1 MMEIGTIFV
10 GIMDCIYAA
19 LPLMLCLFIAVSIFR
34 NQRGGLSG
42 NTESRRYVESQS
54 IYWKRDKSVI
64 VGCLIGAPCLLFIVV
79 SNIVT
84 HYFECV
90 GAIDVLS
97 KCETVMSI
105 LLDLT
110 GVAFTIA
117 AAIVIFKKGYYLVFS
132 IYDILEE
139 YNFFFWLKGLLVTC
153 IVSGVL
159 TVVLPQG
166 NIEQKNMLLIF
177 DIYVVFVLLNVWF
190 LVKVFLIYF
199 KVMFSKNAND
209 LQLLDKLYRV
219 YEIENLDFSQMEDGA
234 NWKKSY
240 IEINLGKILENY
252 GKNYTQAK
260 IEKVQRIDYIS
271 TINEKKWYKKS
282 VIVYEIVSISFYI
295 LGCLLL
301 WREGAEIGVW
311 FKVLSL
317 ILFLVEVLLPIL
329 RVECIRKAILY
340 IFWGAEGFCIQEREQ
355 YKTKPRFISNL
366 PYQLLRKK
374 YIRYMRSFNSLTA
387 FVKIAVEKTQDKK
400 IIENIINEYLV
411 DKYKTSNHAVE
422 LLPLFIIG
430 YIMYENDIKME
441 SIREL
446 YGRLGLEDD
455 KQIFDFQTMLCSH
468 IYYTEKT
475 RKIGYMEGNKGS
487 YVEWL
492 SSDKEEGTFDGQL

>member
-1 MMEIGTIFV
+1 MMEIRTIFA
-10 GIMDCIYAA
+10 ILMSCIYAT
-19 LPLMLCLFIAVSIFR
+19 LPLMLCLFSAVSIFR

-42 NTESRRYVESQS
+42 NTESRRCVESQS
-54 IYWKRDKSVI
+54 VYWKGNKDILFLR
-64 VGCLIGAPCLLFIVV
+64 LLFAFVISFTVV
-79 SNIVT
+79 LYIDG
-84 HYFECV
+84 HCV
-90 GAIDVLS
+90 DYLLGAYT
-97 KCETVMSI
+97 KCEEVNSI
-105 LLDLT
+105 VLNLT
-110 GVAFTIA
+110 SISFTIA
-117 AAIVIFKKGYYLVFS
+117 AGLVLLKKGYYLVFS

-139 YNFFFWLKGLLVTC
+139 YGFFFWLKGVVITC
-153 IVSGVL
+153 LCSCGL
-159 TVVLPQG
+159 TVILLRW
-166 NIEQKNMLLIF
+166 EQEQVNKMYLFILFELI
-177 DIYVVFVLLNVWF
+177 VLLNAYFVI
-190 LVKVFLIYF
+190 KVFHISF

-487 YVEWL
+487 YIEWL
-492 SSDKEEGTFDGQL
+492 SFDKEEGAFDGQL